1 MSYELRDKRSRRPS
15 SRHPHVNVANYIPY
29 VDDSVSPEEIMKKF
43 EELEAMQKKKAA
55 QAKINGD
62 GDGSMEN
69 GDGELNEDELRELYT
84 KIGSVLDS
92 DDGND
97 EDFGDSDMDI
107 EENDDDFDYDSEDY
121 EGGNRKRAGHGSGGI
136 HLHYSKTKH
145 FLDMVTSKA
154 LSRKCYRVEHDET
167 GAIKLTFVGDYPVPY
182 PYEYIKIPQQI
193 PLTWTHR
200 ITQYSPPE
208 EDHTV
213 YVDDPIS
220 FDYTSLGKVF
230 NVIISFISN
239 IKVVFLNTPPNY
251 DFTCFSQL
259 SLPRKL
265 VPTGFVFVWAD
276 KENIPLIIEIFENK
290 GFYYVENL
298 VWVQSHDEDM
308 KALHET
314 TPTLLRRSKRTL
326 LILRRG
332 RRLANGSITYD
343 PIDMRH
349 QRHPDVIIS
358 PYSTYSESLL
368 LRSVYETV
376 ETLVPRGSV
385 GDSKNSD
392 DYLQIFGEKGETRKF
407 WIMVK
412 QKES

>member
-1 MSYELRDKRSRRPS
+1 MLSSGTWWNWSHQTHICRWLSCSLPLWVYQDSSVSNNNCIS
-15 SRHPHVNVANYIPY
+15 SR
-29 VDDSVSPEEIMKKF
+29 
-43 EELEAMQKKKAA
+43 
-55 QAKINGD
+55 
-62 GDGSMEN
+62 
-69 GDGELNEDELRELYT
+69 
-84 KIGSVLDS
+84 
-92 DDGND
+92 
-97 EDFGDSDMDI
+97 
-107 EENDDDFDYDSEDY
+107 
-121 EGGNRKRAGHGSGGI
+121 
-136 HLHYSKTKH
+136 
-145 FLDMVTSKA
+145 
-154 LSRKCYRVEHDET
+154 
-167 GAIKLTFVGDYPVPY
+167 
-182 PYEYIKIPQQI
+182 QI

-276 KENIPLIIEIFENK
+276 KENIIEIFENK

-358 PYSTYSESLL
+358 PYSTYS
-368 LRSVYETV
+368 
-376 ETLVPRGSV
+376 
-385 GDSKNSD
+385 
-392 DYLQIFGEKGETRKF
+392 GEKWIQWMKCRILAIAICVWNSRDIGSKRKCWWF
-407 WIMVK
+407 
-412 QKES
+412 KE